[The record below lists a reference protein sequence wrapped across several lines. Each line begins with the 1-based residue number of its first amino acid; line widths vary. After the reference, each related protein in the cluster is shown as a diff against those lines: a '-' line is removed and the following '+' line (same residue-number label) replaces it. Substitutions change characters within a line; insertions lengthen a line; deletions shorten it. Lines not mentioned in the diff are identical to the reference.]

1 MVFEVEDQP
10 RRSALGIEEGGLC
23 ATEEVDEIV
32 LERPAVD
39 DVGELGRWQ
48 RLVRWRPQRRRS
60 GGRHRQNPESDRNG
74 KNGTR
79 NTLHGA
85 ALLGAGIDAPMLG
98 RSPGELCA
106 ESGSCGPAA
115 ST

>member
-39 DVGELGRWQ
+39 DVGELLRWQ
-48 RLVRWRPQRRRS
+48 RLMRWRPQRRRS
-60 GGRHRQNPESDRNG
+60 GAWDRQNPEDDRRNG
-74 KNGTR
+74 ETCTR
-79 NTLHGA
+79 NTVHG
-85 ALLGAGIDAPMLG
+85 LPPSGLDRRNPDGPMPS
-98 RSPGELCA
+98 RSPGHSA
-106 ESGSCGPAA
+106 RK
-115 ST
+115 